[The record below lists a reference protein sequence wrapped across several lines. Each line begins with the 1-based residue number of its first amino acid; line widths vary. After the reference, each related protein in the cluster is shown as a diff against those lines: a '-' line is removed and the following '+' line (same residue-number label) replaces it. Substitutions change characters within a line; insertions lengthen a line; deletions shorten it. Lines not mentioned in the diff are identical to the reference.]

1 MADLQAAKRYA
12 QAAFQIAVANG
23 TVGTWRT
30 ELDDVAQVLTDSAA
44 ASVLADGRLPVESRQ
59 AMVERMLAVSPLVMN
74 LAKLLVAK
82 GRSGDA
88 RAVAAAFGRMADA
101 ADGIAH
107 AQLTTAVQLEP
118 EQVRA
123 IEARLSTSMGV
134 SVRAVATVDSA
145 ILGGLVVRV
154 GDRLVD
160 GSVRTRLKRLRRE
173 LEGAR

>member
-23 TVGTWRT
+23 TVSTWRT
-30 ELDDVAQVLTDSAA
+30 ELDDVAQVLAESTV
-44 ASVLADGRLPVESRQ
+44 ASVFADGRLAVESRQ
-59 AMVERMLAVSPLVMN
+59 AMVERSLAVSPMVMN

-88 RAVAAAFGRMADA
+88 RAVALAFGRMADEA
-101 ADGIAH
+101 EGIAH
-107 AQLTTAVQLEP
+107 AQVTTAVQLGP
-118 EQVRA
+118 EQLSA
-123 IEARLSTSMGV
+123 IEAQLSTSMGV
-134 SVRAVATVDSA
+134 SVRAVATVDPA